1 MELIINRHYMPNGGI
16 HHCVSC
22 KQFEEIQSIC
32 KLRKEEILSSKWTT
46 CKSWNEHHRVPLG
59 PIYSIVCEVKDK
71 AGSYHD
77 VPYILGCRP
86 EAEQNK
92 STLDTVIA
100 YIDKNEK
107 WIGFPTVD
115 DYYKHYQKIFNQPFL
130 LLGSIAGDVVGSVYE
145 FHNIKKTVFPLF
157 TERSHYTDDTIMT
170 LAVANKILR
179 GSTYE
184 KELQEFGRRYPK
196 SGFGTNFKEW
206 IFSNDPKPYN
216 SFGNGSAMRVIPI
229 AYVFN
234 DLNMVL
240 DEAKRSAEVT
250 HDHLEGRKGA
260 QAVAAAVYMAR
271 NGSSKEEIKNY
282 ITGNFNYDLNRSI
295 EDIRPGYHFDET
307 CQGSVP
313 EAIIAFLESQNFENA
328 IRLAV
333 SIGGDSDTIAS
344 ITGAISEAFYKVI
357 PEEIKNSVIKLLP
370 DDLLKVLIAFAKQYR
385 NVS

>member
-1 MELIINRHYMPNGGI
+1 MPNGGI
-16 HHCVSC
+16 HHCGSC
-22 KQFEEIQSIC
+22 KHFEEVQSSC
-32 KLRKEEILSSKWTT
+32 KLRKEEILSSHWTT
-46 CKSWNEHHRVPLG
+46 CRSWNEHHRVPFG
-59 PIYSIVCEVKDK
+59 PMYSIVCEVKDK
-71 AGSYHD
+71 KGSYHN

-86 EAEQNK
+86 EAEQDK
-92 STLDTVIA
+92 STLDTVVA

-107 WIGFPTVD
+107 WIGFPTVE
-115 DYYKHYQKIFNQPFL
+115 DYYMHYQKILNQPLL

-145 FHNIKKTVFPLF
+145 FHNIKTTEFPLF

-216 SFGNGSAMRVIPI
+216 SYGNGSAMRVSPI
-229 AYVFN
+229 AYAFN
-234 DLNMVL
+234 DLNTL
-240 DEAKRSAEVT
+240 LNEAKQSAEVT
-250 HDHLEGRKGA
+250 HNHPEGIKGA
-260 QAVAAAVYMAR
+260 QAVAAAIFLAR
-271 NGSSKEEIKNY
+271 NRSSKYEIKNY

-313 EAIIAFLESQNFENA
+313 EAIIAFLESRNFENA
-328 IRLAV
+328 IILAV

-344 ITGAISEAFYKVI
+344 ISGAISEAFYKVI
-357 PEEIKNSVIKLLP
+357 PVEIKNSVIKLLP
-370 DDLLKVLIAFAKQYR
+370 DDLLSVLMNFTEKYHKF
-385 NVS
+385 